1 MISIYFIQQAQSR
14 AVKCGSS
21 ADVPSRLASL
31 QCANPEP
38 LVLLGTFH
46 GSRKYEA
53 QLHQILAPLRI
64 KGEWFRNGPWVD
76 SVIEAFDQ
84 GADVDYL
91 TAMLVR
97 EAPFFR
103 SVF

>member
-21 ADVPSRLASL
+21 ADVQTRLTSL

-38 LVLLGTFH
+38 LVLIATFH

-53 QLHQILAPLRI
+53 RLHQILAPLRI
-64 KGEWFRNGPWVD
+64 NGEWFRHGPWVD
-76 SVIEAFDQ
+76 NVIEAFDQ
-84 GADVDYL
+84 GADVEYL
-91 TAMLVR
+91 LAMLIR